1 MYYILDQTFFNLLT
15 FSANIGP
22 VSYLLYI
29 GVYYYITRRYS
40 NVFHITDLS
49 QKYLSDAYV
58 IYSSTVNKIQYRL
71 IGKLS
76 LEKRMKF
83 FSKNRFHVKDKF
95 IHLLI
100 PSFVL
105 VHMLNVLCSFRVGN
119 MLKSLQSLKDLHT
132 LLHHD
137 KGLYVKEFQRNIAW
151 HILGIYMSACFRG
164 TTRSITFL
172 SNVFETETFPQN
184 TNIYGIQ
191 KTPCSSTV
199 EWYSVKLKK
208 NKTDVFL
215 SMKAFRGVQGSIS
228 VFIICN

>member
-1 MYYILDQTFFNLLT
+1 M
-15 FSANIGP
+15 
-22 VSYLLYI
+22 
-29 GVYYYITRRYS
+29 
-40 NVFHITDLS
+40 
-49 QKYLSDAYV
+49 
-58 IYSSTVNKIQYRL
+58 
-71 IGKLS
+71 
-76 LEKRMKF
+76 
-83 FSKNRFHVKDKF
+83 
-95 IHLLI
+95 LI

-105 VHMLNVLCSFRVGN
+105 FHMLNVLRSFRVGN

-151 HILGIYMSACFRG
+151 HILGIYMSACFGG

-199 EWYSVKLKK
+199 EWYSVKLNK

-215 SMKAFRGVQGSIS
+215 SMKAFRGVQGSNS